1 MPLPLLAIPI
11 AITVGS
17 AAAQMVGKLKSRKEL
32 NDLRTRLADAK
43 QRHRHLLTEYYLRQ
57 HYLCRQL
64 GLEAPELPLSLL
76 PPEPEEDAV
85 ERTRQPRWKRLI
97 RRKEKTTLTQGATE
111 SARVIIGRHSFSA
124 VSGVVWKTTSASILR
139 VVQPV
144 GLRVIQPV
152 GARIVPYAPRLLMFG
167 GGASSTGGSIA
178 ASTAARA
185 TLAGISGVGLLLGP
199 AIAAW
204 TVTSEI
210 RKIKKA
216 RRDLRILLANQD
228 MELAGFRVRNR
239 RLESWYAEQSKD
251 QVEQKELAAI
261 SG

>member
-11 AITVGS
+11 AVTVGS
-17 AAAQMVGKLKSRKEL
+17 AAAQMAGKLKSRKEL
-32 NDLRTRLADAK
+32 NDLRARLASARE
-43 QRHRHLLTEYYLRQ
+43 RHRHLLTEYYLRQ

-64 GLEAPELPLSLL
+64 GLEPPEKPASLL
-76 PPEPEEDAV
+76 PPEPVEENV
-85 ERTRQPRWKRLI
+85 EEIRQPRWKKVI
-97 RRKEKTTLTQGATE
+97 RRKEKTTLTQGSTG
-111 SARVIIGRHSFSA
+111 SARVIVGRHSFSA
-124 VSGVVWKTTSASILR
+124 VSGVVWKTTSASIMR
-139 VVQPV
+139 VVEPV

-152 GARIVPYAPRLLMFG
+152 GARIVPYAPRLLTLG
-167 GGASSTGGSIA
+167 GGASSTGGSVA

-204 TVTSEI
+204 TIASEI

-216 RRDLRILLANQD
+216 RRDLTVLLANQD

-239 RLESWYAEQSKD
+239 RLEAWHAQESQKEAE
-251 QVEQKELAAI
+251 VRELAAI
-261 SG
+261 SS

>member
-43 QRHRHLLTEYYLRQ
+43 ARHRHLLTEYYLRQ

-64 GLEAPELPLSLL
+64 GLETPELPSSLL

-85 ERTRQPRWKRLI
+85 EGARQPRWKRLI
-97 RRKEKTTLTQGATE
+97 RRKEKTTLTQGSTG

-124 VSGVVWKTTSASILR
+124 VSGVVWKTTSASVLR

-167 GGASSTGGSIA
+167 GGASSTGGSVA

-185 TLAGISGVGLLLGP
+185 ALAGISGVGLLLGP

-210 RKIKKA
+210 RKIRKA

-228 MELAGFRVRNR
+228 MEMAGFRVRNR
-239 RLESWYAEQSKD
+239 RLESSYAEQSKD
-251 QVEQKELAAI
+251 QVEERELAAV

>member
-11 AITVGS
+11 AVTVGS
-17 AAAQMVGKLKSRKEL
+17 AVAQMVGKLKSRKEL
-32 NDLRTRLADAK
+32 NSLRNQLADARK
-43 QRHRHLLTEYYLRQ
+43 RHRHLLTEYYLRQ

-64 GLEAPELPLSLL
+64 ELEPPEVPSSLL
-76 PPEPEEDAV
+76 PPEVEGDAT
-85 ERTRQPRWKRLI
+85 EGTRQPLWKRII
-97 RRKEKTTLTQGATE
+97 RRKEKITLTQGSTG
-111 SARVIIGRHSFSA
+111 SARVIVGRHSLSA
-124 VSGVVWKTTSASILR
+124 VSGVVWKTTSASIMR
-139 VVQPV
+139 IVQPV

-167 GGASSTGGSIA
+167 GGASSTGGSVA
-178 ASTAARA
+178 ASTAART
-185 TLAGISGVGLLLGP
+185 TLLGLSGIGLLLGP
-199 AIAAW
+199 AIAVW
-204 TVTSEI
+204 SVTSEI

-239 RLESWYAEQSKD
+239 RLESWYAEQEKT
-251 QVEQKELAAI
+251 QVEVRELSVI